1 GLSGDLKN
9 PAKSIPLGTISATI
23 VGMLIYFLVIY
34 KLALSVDPKDLIE
47 NQLSMSTVAI
57 GGLIIIPLGLAAS
70 TISSALGSIMVA
82 PRTLQALAMD
92 NSFPW
97 QKINNWLSKGRKKD
111 NEPINSTLLTAIIA
125 FIFVALG
132 DVNAVAQIISMFFM
146 ITYGSLCLISF
157 LNHFGSSPSYRP
169 SFKSKWYISA
179 TGFVIAVWSC
189 SRLVERMQFSQLF

>member
-1 GLSGDLKN
+1 
-9 PAKSIPLGTISATI
+9 
-23 VGMLIYFLVIY
+23 
-34 KLALSVDPKDLIE
+34 
-47 NQLSMSTVAI
+47 
-57 GGLIIIPLGLAAS
+57 
-70 TISSALGSIMVA
+70 
-82 PRTLQALAMD
+82 MD